1 MDEDVT
7 PEFWMVEGVDPLY
20 FKPFFT
26 VRVVLDSGRVMEFN
40 SAQPEKRLDLEKI
53 DEKLA
58 LLKVSPVGAKLDGVG
73 WRRRENLYY
82 LRIYEEDLVNT
93 LGETK

>member
-1 MDEDVT
+1 MDEDAT
-7 PEFWMVEGVDPLY
+7 PEFWMMEGIDPPY

-26 VRVVLDSGRVMEFN
+26 VRVAFVDGRVAEFD
-40 SAQPEKRLDLEKI
+40 SARPEMRLDLNKI

-58 LLKVSPVGAKLDGVG
+58 LLKVSPVGAKIDGVG

-82 LRIYEEDLVNT
+82 LRIYEEDLVDT
-93 LGETK
+93 LGEMK